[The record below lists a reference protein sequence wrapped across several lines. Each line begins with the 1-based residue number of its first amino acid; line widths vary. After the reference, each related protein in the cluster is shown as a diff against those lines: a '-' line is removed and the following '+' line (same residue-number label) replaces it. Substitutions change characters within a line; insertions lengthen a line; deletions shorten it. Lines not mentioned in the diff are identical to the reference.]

1 MDYSKIISA
10 LKGSKWY
17 LILAVFIGFFL
28 YLFKSPVE
36 RIMELGTEKYLKEV
50 PKRIDRDVVVNELL
64 EELMYLSGAD
74 RAYIFRFHN
83 GQNYFDGTHKLRMSC
98 EYEVVGK
105 GIEPQAK
112 FLKDMPT
119 SLYPKFISEVVDG
132 TMYYEDIRDIK
143 DATTRVT
150 LRSQGVHSIAVA
162 PYYDNNNNLIAMI
175 GVDYV
180 GRKASKD
187 TVLERQKK
195 KDTTWTFEEQKQR
208 FQTEVNSIGEAMLNK
223 F

>member
-1 MDYSKIISA
+1 MDYSKIISS

-28 YLFKSPVE
+28 YLFKAPVE
-36 RIMELGTEKYLKEV
+36 RIIDLSTEKYLKDV
-50 PKRIDRDVVVNELL
+50 PQRVNRDVVVSELL

-112 FLKDMPT
+112 FLKDIPT
-119 SLYPKFISEVVDG
+119 SLYPEFISEVVNG
-132 TMYYEDIRDIK
+132 TMYYEDIKDIK

-150 LRSQGVHSIAVA
+150 LRSQGINSIAVA

-180 GRKASKD
+180 GKKANKEIILDRQKSKD
-187 TVLERQKK
+187 S
-195 KDTTWTFEEQKQR
+195 TWTFEEQKQR
-208 FQTEVNSIGEAMLNK
+208 FQTEVNSIGQAMLNK
-223 F
+223 L